1 MIKNYGPKNQLPG
14 KVGLLSGALTIVSVI
29 SGPNIFCSV
38 LWNFQAVSWEQGADR
53 SIKVTTLS
61 KQICIKNKI
70 NLSSVNWKFKR
81 TSGTSLTSL
90 NGSNLKSALF
100 NWNYCWN
107 KSKQFKNCFI
117 YCPKLNKR
125 ILKLL
130 RSQKMWFVS
139 PMVWTTLHHILFGL
153 MRLLVGLILNLW
165 MGQLE

>member
-1 MIKNYGPKNQLPG
+1 LIPILYHYDVWSGPQTPKYITNWSMQHCATP
-14 KVGLLSGALTIVSVI
+14 KVGLLSGAVTIVSVI
-29 SGPNIFCSV
+29 SGPSIFCSV
-38 LWNFQAVSWEQGADR
+38 LWNFQALSWEQGADR
-53 SIKVTTLS
+53 PIKVTTLC

-117 YCPKLNKR
+117 CCPKLNKR
-125 ILKLL
+125 I
-130 RSQKMWFVS
+130 
-139 PMVWTTLHHILFGL
+139 
-153 MRLLVGLILNLW
+153 
-165 MGQLE
+165 

>member
-1 MIKNYGPKNQLPG
+1 MSIESLKE
-14 KVGLLSGALTIVSVI
+14 GL
-29 SGPNIFCSV
+29 
-38 LWNFQAVSWEQGADR
+38 EQ
-53 SIKVTTLS
+53 V
-61 KQICIKNKI
+61 
-70 NLSSVNWKFKR
+70 
-81 TSGTSLTSL
+81 LTSL
-90 NGSNLKSALF
+90 NGSNLKSAPF
-100 NWNYCWN
+100 NWNYCLN

-165 MGQLE
+165 MGQLEQKIGELPFSLIGISRNLTNQLLFEHPNPFSPDMALQGSFYFVVCNLIQSIW

>member
-1 MIKNYGPKNQLPG
+1 MVIKS
-14 KVGLLSGALTIVSVI
+14 KVGLLSGAVTIVSVI

-38 LWNFQAVSWEQGADR
+38 LWNFQAVSWEQGAD
-53 SIKVTTLS
+53 SLIKVTILS

-81 TSGTSLTSL
+81 RSGTSF
-90 NGSNLKSALF
+90 NLSQWIKFKICPF
-100 NWNYCWN
+100 NWNYCLN

>member
-1 MIKNYGPKNQLPG
+1 MCQ
-14 KVGLLSGALTIVSVI
+14 VSLE
-29 SGPNIFCSV
+29 S
-38 LWNFQAVSWEQGADR
+38 LKEDLEQ
-53 SIKVTTLS
+53 V
-61 KQICIKNKI
+61 
-70 NLSSVNWKFKR
+70 
-81 TSGTSLTSL
+81 LTSL
-90 NGSNLKSALF
+90 NGSNLKSATF

-165 MGQLE
+165 MGQLEQKIGELPFSLIGISRNLSNQLFLTLVNMYQYDLKKKLKTKSEARIHL